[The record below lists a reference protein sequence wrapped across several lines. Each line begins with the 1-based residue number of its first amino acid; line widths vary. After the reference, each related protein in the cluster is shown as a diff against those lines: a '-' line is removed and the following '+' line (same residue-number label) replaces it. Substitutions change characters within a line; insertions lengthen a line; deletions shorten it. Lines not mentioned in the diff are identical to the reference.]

1 MLKKMMVYILENMK
15 ITIKLALVLMLLRR
29 LFLKEYM
36 RKILKLKDVKEIL
49 MVFIKD
55 ILLMVRD
62 KDMELSNGITD
73 KNFRE
78 IGRMV

>member
-1 MLKKMMVYILENMK
+1 MK
-15 ITIKLALVLMLLRR
+15 ITIKLAVVLTLLKR

-49 MVFIKD
+49 MVFIKA
-55 ILLMVRD
+55 ILSMAKG

>member
-1 MLKKMMVYILENMK
+1 MMVYILENMK

-73 KNFRE
+73 KNLRE

>member
-1 MLKKMMVYILENMK
+1 MK
-15 ITIKLALVLMLLRR
+15 ITIKLAVVLTLLKR

-49 MVFIKD
+49 MVFIKA
-55 ILLMVRD
+55 IFSMAKG

>member
-1 MLKKMMVYILENMK
+1 MYILENMK
-15 ITIKLALVLMLLRR
+15 ITIKLAVVLTLLKR

-49 MVFIKD
+49 MVFIKA
-55 ILLMVRD
+55 IFSMAKG

>member
-15 ITIKLALVLMLLRR
+15 ITIKLAVVLTLLKR

-49 MVFIKD
+49 MVFIKA
-55 ILLMVRD
+55 IFSMAKG

>member
-1 MLKKMMVYILENMK
+1 MVS
-15 ITIKLALVLMLLRR
+15 IKA
-29 LFLKEYM
+29 
-36 RKILKLKDVKEIL
+36 
-49 MVFIKD
+49 
-55 ILLMVRD
+55 ILLMAKG

>member
-1 MLKKMMVYILENMK
+1 MMVYISENIK
-15 ITIKLALVLMLLRR
+15 TTIKLALVLTLLKR

-49 MVFIKD
+49 MVFIKA
-55 ILLMVRD
+55 IFSMAKG

>member
-1 MLKKMMVYILENMK
+1 MMVYISENIK
-15 ITIKLALVLMLLRR
+15 TTIRLALVLTLLKR

-49 MVFIKD
+49 MVFIKA
-55 ILLMVRD
+55 IFSMAKG

>member
-1 MLKKMMVYILENMK
+1 MYILENMK
-15 ITIKLALVLMLLRR
+15 ITIKLAVVLTLLKR

-49 MVFIKD
+49 MVFIKA
-55 ILLMVRD
+55 IFSMAKG

-73 KNFRE
+73 KNLRE

>member
-1 MLKKMMVYILENMK
+1 MMVYILENMK
-15 ITIKLALVLMLLRR
+15 ITIKLAVVLTLLKR

-49 MVFIKD
+49 MVFIKA
-55 ILLMVRD
+55 IFSMAKG